1 MFFQAMHP
9 TWQNWLAQYEPM
21 LAQIEAQVLQEKDV
35 VPELPLVMRAFETDP
50 MKIKVVLIGQDPYP
64 TRGDAIGLAFAIHKS
79 RQIPRSLVNIAK
91 ELKSDLPQVAVN
103 TDSPDLSNWSQQGVL
118 LLNTAL
124 TTLEGQAGAHS
135 KLGWEEFTYSAL
147 SELRLRNKLVL
158 VLWGKSAITLGR
170 KLASNSRE
178 GQIQLIESVHPSPLS
193 AFRGFFGSKP
203 FSRAN
208 GALLAMGLEPIDW
221 SL

>member
-1 MFFQAMHP
+1 MHP

-21 LAQIEAQVLQEKDV
+21 LAQIEARVLEEKDV

-64 TRGDAIGLAFAIHKS
+64 TRGDAVGLAFAIHKT

-103 TDSPDLSNWSQQGVL
+103 TDSPDLSNWSKQGVL

-124 TTLEGQAGAHS
+124 TTLAGQAGAHS
-135 KLGWEEFTYSAL
+135 KLGWEQFTYAAL

-158 VLWGKSAITLGR
+158 ILWGKSAITLGR

-208 GALLAMGLEPIDW
+208 GALLAMGLEPVDW

>member
-91 ELKSDLPQVAVN
+91 ELKSDLPQVEVN

>member
-1 MFFQAMHP
+1 MHP
-9 TWQNWLAQYEPM
+9 TWQIWLAQYEPM

-64 TRGDAIGLAFAIHKS
+64 TRGDAVGLAFAIHKS

-91 ELKSDLPQVAVN
+91 ELKSDLPQVEVN

-135 KLGWEEFTYSAL
+135 KLGWEQFTYAAL